1 MSDAVP
7 VKTCLHLLVRFS
19 AEGLR
24 DCQARLAKGDSVLLL
39 DDGVMAIANE
49 GREHLQAMETAEQD
63 VSICFSAVDL
73 EARGL
78 SGLAR
83 AAGAVVLSDVKI
95 VDLLQSHDFCLTWK

>member
-1 MSDAVP
+1 MNDPVP
-7 VKTCLHLLVRFS
+7 VKTCLHLVVRSS

-24 DCQARLAKGDSVLLL
+24 DCQARFTKGDSVLLL

-49 GREHLQAMETAEQD
+49 GLEHLQAMETAEQD

-78 SGLAR
+78 SGLAH
-83 AAGAVVLSDVKI
+83 AASAVVLSDAEI
-95 VDLLQSHDFCLTWK
+95 VDLLQAHDFCLTWK